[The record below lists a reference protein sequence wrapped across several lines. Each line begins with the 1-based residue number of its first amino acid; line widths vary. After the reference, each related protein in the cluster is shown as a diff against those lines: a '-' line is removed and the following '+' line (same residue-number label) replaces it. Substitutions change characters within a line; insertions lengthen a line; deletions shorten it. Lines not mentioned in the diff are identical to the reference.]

1 MRVSSRFLAVSALVL
16 LATPPVHAA
25 DLMRPGLWENMTFVD
40 APNNPGKAQPR
51 KGSRCYTA
59 TELAGLNSRDANAV
73 AAYFAGPNPGKCV
86 IRDMKF
92 AGNHATWTTDCGSG
106 GLMHSDTTFNGDS
119 MESVVKSESVTMR
132 MTSRRI
138 GDCK

>member
-1 MRVSSRFLAVSALVL
+1 MRLSSVVLAVSGFAL
-16 LATPPVHAA
+16 LASPRGFAA

-40 APNNPGKAQPR
+40 APNNPGKAPGR
-51 KGSRCYTA
+51 KASRCYTEK
-59 TELAGLNSRDANAV
+59 ELAGLNGRDANAV
-73 AAYFAGPNPGKCV
+73 AAYFAGPNPGKCT

-92 AGNHATWTTDCGSG
+92 TGNHAMWTTDCGSG
-106 GLMHSDTTFNGDS
+106 VMHSDTTFHGDS
-119 MESVVKSESVTMR
+119 MESVVKTDSVTMR

>member
-1 MRVSSRFLAVSALVL
+1 MRVSSAVLAVSAFAL
-16 LATPPVHAA
+16 LATPFVSAA
-25 DLMRPGLWENMTFVD
+25 DLMRPGLWENMTFID
-40 APNNPGKAQPR
+40 APNNPGKTAGPR
-51 KGSRCYTA
+51 RSRCYTSK
-59 TELAGLNSRDANAV
+59 ELAGLNSRDANAV
-73 AAYFAGPNPGKCV
+73 AEYFAGPNPGKCV

-106 GLMHSDTTFNGDS
+106 GVMHSDTTFHGDS

-132 MTSRRI
+132 MTSRRV